1 MSADDIY
8 TWANW
13 ILVGA
18 LVVGVL
24 ATYAIVV
31 SGNIRD
37 AALKRELA
45 AQSARTAEA
54 ELALAKLKAPRLLN
68 EEQMQSIAT
77 RMKEFAG
84 QYVSV
89 GAIPFTFEAASLADQ
104 IVRALIAAGM
114 KADLN
119 QGSAQVQVGAVNG
132 IVARATTGN
141 EKGTKFAALFAQ
153 TMNEMGI
160 KASARGGLN
169 ESIMGK
175 LIEKGRPR
183 NDPANKRVVIV
194 VGDKI

>member
-1 MSADDIY
+1 MSADDIF

-31 SGNIRD
+31 SGNTRD

-68 EEQMQSIAT
+68 EEQMQSLAT
-77 RMKEFAG
+77 RMKEFPG
-84 QYVSV
+84 QSVSV
-89 GAIPFTFEAASLADQ
+89 GAIPFTFEGASLADQ
-104 IVRALIAAGM
+104 IFRALEAAGVNVSF
-114 KADLN
+114 N
-119 QGSAQVQVGAVNG
+119 QGAAQVQVGAANG

-141 EKGTKFAALFAQ
+141 EKGERFAASFAQ
-153 TMNEMGI
+153 AMNDMGI
-160 KASARGGLN
+160 KATAVGGLL

-175 LIEKGRPR
+175 LIEQGRHR
-183 NDPANKRVVIV
+183 NDPANEWVVIV